1 MNKIYLYISLFIL
14 IFLGFFLINQKLN
27 LNKKGD
33 EIILNDYKNT
43 KYIIDGNE
51 IQLKDG
57 YAESTIPQSTS
68 KIITRYFGNE
78 FITDLNNDGLD
89 DVVFILTQET
99 GGSGTFYYAVGAINT
114 YKGYVGS
121 DGYYLGDRIA
131 PQSIENS
138 PNPRHKNVVVI
149 NYAERKNG
157 EPMTTQPSE
166 MKSVYLKIGQ
176 DKIWGIV
183 IPDFEGESR

>member
-99 GGSGTFYYAVGAINT
+99 GGSGTFYYAIGAINT
-114 YKGYVGS
+114 EKGYVGS

>member
-1 MNKIYLYISLFIL
+1 MSKIFLYISLFIL

-27 LNKKGD
+27 LNKKVD
-33 EIILNDYKNT
+33 ETVLNDYKNT

-57 YAESTIPQSTS
+57 YAESAIPQSTS

-78 FITDLNNDGLD
+78 FTTDLNNDGLD
-89 DVVFILTQET
+89 DIVFILTQET

-114 YKGYVGS
+114 DKGYVGS

-138 PNPRHKNVVVI
+138 PNPRHKNVVLI
-149 NYAERKNG
+149 NYAERKNE
-157 EPMTTQPSE
+157 EPMTSQPSE

-176 DKIWGIV
+176 DNIWGIV

>member
-1 MNKIYLYISLFIL
+1 M
-14 IFLGFFLINQKLN
+14 GFFLINQKLN